1 MEVLMKLRLCVLA
14 CVIVAAA
21 LTGAPAAFSD
31 QIFFVQLS
39 DTHWGFDNPKV
50 NPDYAGTLKKAIAQV
65 NALPATPDFIVFTG
79 DETHTTNDAAVRQRR
94 MTEFKDIITAL
105 KVQNIRFLPGEHDA
119 GLDAAAAY
127 EKNFGKRYYAFDL
140 KGVHFIALDN
150 VTAGSSLG
158 DVQLSWLEQT
168 LKGFDRSSQIIV
180 FAHRPLLEVYS
191 QWDWRTK
198 DGDKALAMLKPF
210 SNVTLFYGHIHQ
222 EREDTEG
229 SFTQYA
235 AKGMMFPLPAPGSV
249 AKPGPVPWDPEHPYK
264 GLGFRTVRI
273 DIPTHKISV
282 TEYSI
287 NADSSA
293 INAAPGSTSSS
304 SAAPSSTSAAE
315 TVKVSAHLGGFEPDV
330 IHVKKGEPV
339 TLEISSADV
348 THGFACPDL
357 GIDVTVVPRNPVAI
371 PVSLNAAGEHAFFCS
386 VFCGEGHE
394 NMLGRIV
401 VE

>member
-1 MEVLMKLRLCVLA
+1 MKLRFLALFCVLA
-14 CVIVAAA
+14 CLGV
-21 LTGAPAAFSD
+21 GARAAFAED
-31 QIFFVQLS
+31 LFFVQLS
-39 DTHWGFDNPKV
+39 DTHWGFNDPKV
-50 NPDYAGTLKKAIAQV
+50 NPDYAGTLKKAITQV
-65 NALPATPDFIVFTG
+65 NELPSTPDFIVFTG
-79 DETHTTNDAAVRQRR
+79 DETHTTNDATVRQQR

-293 INAAPGSTSSS
+293 INAAPGSTS
-304 SAAPSSTSAAE
+304 AAE

>member
-14 CVIVAAA
+14 CVIVVAA
-21 LTGAPAAFSD
+21 LAGAPAAFSD

-65 NALPATPDFIVFTG
+65 NGLPATPDFIVFTG
-79 DETHTTNDAAVRQRR
+79 DETHTTNDAAVRQQR
-94 MTEFKDIITAL
+94 MTEFKDIIRAL

-168 LKGFDRSSQIIV
+168 LKGFDRSSQVIV

-198 DGDKALAMLKPF
+198 DGDKALALLKPF

-249 AKPGPVPWDPEHPYK
+249 AKPGPVPWDPEHPYQ

-273 DIPTHKISV
+273 DLPTHKVSV

-287 NADSSA
+287 DVV
-293 INAAPGSTSSS
+293 P
-304 SAAPSSTSAAE
+304 SAAE
-315 TVKVSAHLGGFEPDV
+315 TIKVSAHLGGFEPDV
-330 IHVKKGEPV
+330 IRVKKGEPV
-339 TLEISSADV
+339 TLEISSADA

-357 GIDVTVVPRNPVAI
+357 GIDAMIVPGRPVAI

-394 NMLGRIV
+394 NMLGKIV